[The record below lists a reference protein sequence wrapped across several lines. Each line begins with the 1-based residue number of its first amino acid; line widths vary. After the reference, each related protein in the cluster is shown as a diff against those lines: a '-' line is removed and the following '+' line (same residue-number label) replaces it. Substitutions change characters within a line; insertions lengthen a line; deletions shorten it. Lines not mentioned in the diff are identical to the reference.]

1 MKFSTSL
8 LLLATASGKQMSAI
22 SKVKEA
28 IDSKHPV
35 EKAGQSLSPVVSH
48 QYNGIGETIEDTLVL
63 DPMCTTDADC
73 VIWDSVLY
81 MKNPKCGNIEYELT
95 YDADLMSESDYEFW

>member
-1 MKFSTSL
+1 MSL
-8 LLLATASGKQMSAI
+8 LAKIKEASGA
-22 SKVKEA
+22 E
-28 IDSKHPV
+28 PV
-35 EKAGQSLSPVVSH
+35 EKAGESLSPVVSH